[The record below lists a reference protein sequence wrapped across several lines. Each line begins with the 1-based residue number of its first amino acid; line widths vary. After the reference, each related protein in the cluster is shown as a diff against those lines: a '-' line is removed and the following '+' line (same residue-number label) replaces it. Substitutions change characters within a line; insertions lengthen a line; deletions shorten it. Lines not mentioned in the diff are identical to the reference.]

1 MSLLSGYTSVPYK
14 EVQFSTSDG
23 INFEDIE
30 YELVWLA
37 YITLDTNRIIQKRN
51 VFHIL
56 NALGEFG
63 GL

>member
-1 MSLLSGYTSVPYK
+1 VSILSGYTSVPYK
-14 EVQFSTSDG
+14 EVQYSTSDG
-23 INFEDIE
+23 INFEEIE

-37 YITLDTNRIIQKRN
+37 YITLDANRVIHKRN
-51 VFHIL
+51 VYHIL